1 MRVKMRWI
9 RILVGFAL
17 VIVIFGIGFVAGAT
31 LPTIFAITEDRE
43 PANTVK
49 LFEPFW
55 QTWNLVHDQYVD
67 PIDDEKL
74 MEGAASGMVASLGDR
89 HTAYMNPTLFTS
101 LNSDLSGQFEGIG
114 ATIRKDEATGGIL
127 IVSTISGSPARIGGL
142 KIGDLIVTVDGKD
155 ITALTETDVLGKVRG
170 PAGSDVKLGVLRK
183 GEKKPI
189 ELNLTRAVIKIP
201 IVSSIKY
208 EGNIGYIKL
217 SEFSATASEDLS
229 NALKSLDANHLKGL
243 VFDLRDDPGGG
254 LDTAIDVASQ
264 FIKKG
269 TIVIERGK
277 PGTEDIRRVATGNAL
292 APDVPMVVL
301 VNGGSASASELVSG
315 ALQDYGRA
323 TVVGTQSFGKGSVQI
338 WNKLTAGGVRIT
350 IAHFYSPAGHIIH
363 ERGITPN
370 FVVPWDTDTSPNY
383 DPQLAEALWILRG
396 DL

>member
-74 MEGAASGMVASLGDR
+74 MEGAASGMVAWFGELDTG
-89 HTAYMNPTLFTS
+89 YMSRALFTS
-101 LNSDLSGQFEGIG
+101 LNSDVSGQFEGIG

-127 IVSTISGSPARIGGL
+127 IVSTISGSQARIGGL
-142 KIGDLIVTVDGKD
+142 KIGDVIVTVDGKD
-155 ITALTETDVLGKVRG
+155 IPALTETDVLGKVRG

-277 PGTEDIRRVATGNAL
+277 PGTEDTRLVATGNAL
-292 APDVPMVVL
+292 APNVPMVVL

-323 TVVGTQSFGKGSVQI
+323 IVVGTQSFGKGSVQI
-338 WNKLTAGGVRIT
+338 WSKLAAGGGVRIT
-350 IAHFYSPAGHIIH
+350 IAHFYSPKGHII
-363 ERGITPN
+363 
-370 FVVPWDTDTSPNY
+370 
-383 DPQLAEALWILRG
+383 
-396 DL
+396 